1 MTTLSQAYKLRDYQ
15 QDLIA
20 KTFNCWQAG
29 QQRVM
34 MQLPTGAGKTVI
46 FSAIA
51 AEFTARGERALVV
64 AHREELLLQARD
76 KLAAVA
82 SVPVGM
88 IKAGYRP
95 DPTAALQIAS
105 IQTLA
110 RRLDSLPPATL
121 LIIDEAHHS
130 AANSYLELL
139 QRYESAYVLGVT
151 ATPARI
157 DGQGFKFI
165 YDKLI
170 LGQSVSELIAAG
182 HLCSYRLFAAP
193 KAIDT
198 SGVNIVAGEYNQ
210 RQLAEAINTR
220 LVLGDLIKTWRKYAH
235 ERKTVV
241 FAVNV
246 EHSKAIAAAY
256 LAAGVP
262 AEHLD
267 GDTPALERAAILER
281 FRLGQTLVLS
291 NCGIVSEGFDVPS
304 IEAIQC
310 VRPTRSL
317 NLWLQ
322 MLGRSLRPAPG
333 KSHAIIIDHTQN
345 WAFHGLP
352 DDEREW
358 SLEPMSLKMRRWAVE
373 CPACQ
378 HVFRP
383 LSYELAALVAD
394 CPNCG
399 ARLQLAESEGEG
411 CYEAQPLVEDEGA
424 GMEEIPLDVNPLVW
438 HKLKELRELQLQG
451 SLKPIWVYYSLRD
464 AFPNLSYGDLRECA
478 KILGYKPGWAW
489 YKWQELQ
496 QKQSA

>member
-1 MTTLSQAYKLRDYQ
+1 
-15 QDLIA
+15 
-20 KTFNCWQAG
+20 
-29 QQRVM
+29 

-51 AEFTARGERALVV
+51 AEFVARDKGVLIV
-64 AHREELLLQARD
+64 AHREELLLQARH
-76 KLAAVA
+76 KLAEYAN
-82 SVPVGM
+82 VPVGI
-88 IKAGYRP
+88 IKAGYKS
-95 DPTAALQIAS
+95 DLNAILQVGS

-110 RRLDSLPPATL
+110 RRLDQLPPAEL
-121 LIIDEAHHS
+121 LILDESHH
-130 AANSYLELL
+130 AAASSYLELL
-139 QRYESAYVLGVT
+139 RRYEQALVLGVT

-165 YDKLI
+165 FDELVLGRSVADLI
-170 LGQSVSELIAAG
+170 TAG
-182 HLCSYRLFAAP
+182 YLCPYKLFAAP

-198 SGVNIVAGEYNQ
+198 SGVAVVAGEYNQ
-210 RQLAEAINTR
+210 RQLALAVNTR
-220 LVLGDLIKTWRKYAH
+220 LVMGDLLATWRKYASGK
-235 ERKTVV
+235 KTVV

-246 EHSKAIAAAY
+246 AHSQAIAAAY
-256 LAAGVP
+256 RSAGVP

-267 GDTPALERAAILER
+267 GDTSSDERAAILDR
-281 FRLGQTLVLS
+281 FKSGETLILS
-291 NCGIVSEGFDVPS
+291 NCNIVSEGFDLPS

-333 KSHAIIIDHTQN
+333 KTHAIVIDHTQN

-352 DDEREW
+352 DDDRVW
-358 SLEPMSLKMRRWAVE
+358 SLEPISLKSRRYAVS
-373 CPACQ
+373 CPTCQ

-383 LSYELAALVAD
+383 LGHEEAARIAD

-399 ARLQLAESEGEG
+399 VRLQLVETEGEG
-411 CYEAQPLVEDEGA
+411 SYEAQVLEIDEA
-424 GMEEIPLDVNPLVW
+424 ATMAEIPLDVNPLVW
-438 HKLKELRELQLQG
+438 HKLQELRVQQQDCN
-451 SLKPIWVYYSLRD
+451 LKPIWVYYSLRD

-478 KILGYKPGWAW
+478 KILGYKQGWAW

>member
-1 MTTLSQAYKLRDYQ
+1 
-15 QDLIA
+15 
-20 KTFNCWQAG
+20 
-29 QQRVM
+29 M

-51 AEFTARGERALVV
+51 AQFVARGEGVLVV

-76 KLAAVA
+76 KLAATA
-82 SVPVGM
+82 AAPVGM
-88 IKAGYRP
+88 IKAGYRSNLS
-95 DPTAALQIAS
+95 ASLQVGS

-110 RRLDSLPPATL
+110 RRLDSLPPAAL
-121 LIIDEAHHS
+121 LIVDEAHHS
-130 AANSYLELL
+130 AASSYLELL
-139 QRYESAYVLGVT
+139 RRYESAYVLGVT

-165 YDKLI
+165 FDELV
-170 LGQSVSELIAAG
+170 LGRSVRELIAAG
-182 HLCSYRLFAAP
+182 YLCPFKLFGAP

-198 SGVNIVAGEYNQ
+198 SGVAVIAGEYNQ
-210 RQLAEAINTR
+210 RQLAEAVNTR
-220 LVLGDLIKTWRKYAH
+220 LVMGDLLETWRKYASGK
-235 ERKTVV
+235 KTVV

-246 EHSKAIAAAY
+246 AHSQAIAAAY

-267 GDTPALERAAILER
+267 GDTPPIERQAILNR
-281 FRLGQTLVLS
+281 FRSGETLILS

-322 MLGRSLRPAPG
+322 MLGRSLRPAIR
-333 KSHAIIIDHTQN
+333 KTHAIAIDHTQN

-358 SLEPMSLKMRRWAVE
+358 SLEPMSLRSRRYAAQ
-373 CPACQ
+373 CPTCQ
-378 HVFRP
+378 HIFRP
-383 LSYELAALVAD
+383 LGHELAALVAD
-394 CPNCG
+394 CPNC
-399 ARLQLAESEGEG
+399 ASRLQLVELEGEG
-411 CYEAQPLVEDEGA
+411 SYEARLLEMDEA
-424 GMEEIPLDVNPLVW
+424 APMEEIPLDLNPLVW
-438 HKLKELRELQLQG
+438 QRLQELRAQQLER

-464 AFPNLSYGDLRECA
+464 AFPDLGYGDLRECA

-496 QKQSA
+496 QQTARV

>member
-1 MTTLSQAYKLRDYQ
+1 
-15 QDLIA
+15 
-20 KTFNCWQAG
+20 
-29 QQRVM
+29 M

-51 AEFTARGERALVV
+51 AEFVARGEGVLVV

-76 KLAAVA
+76 KLAAA
-82 SVPVGM
+82 TAAPVGM
-88 IKAGYRP
+88 IKASYRP
-95 DPTAALQIAS
+95 DPTAMLQVGS

-110 RRLDSLPPATL
+110 RRLDSLPPAAL
-121 LIIDEAHHS
+121 VIVDEAHHVS
-130 AANSYLELL
+130 ASSYLELL
-139 QRYESAYVLGVT
+139 RRYESSYVLGVT

-165 YDKLI
+165 FNELI
-170 LGQSVSELIAAG
+170 LGRSVAELIAAG
-182 HLCSYRLFAAP
+182 HLCFYKLFAAP
-193 KAIDT
+193 KAVDT
-198 SGVNIVAGEYNQ
+198 SSVDVVAGEYNQ
-210 RQLAEAINTR
+210 RQLVEAVNTR
-220 LVLGDLIKTWRKYAH
+220 LVMGDLIETWRKYASGK
-235 ERKTVV
+235 KTVV

-256 LAAGVP
+256 IAAGIT

-267 GDTPALERAAILER
+267 GDTSPNERAAILER
-281 FRLGQTLVLS
+281 FRSGETLILS
-291 NCGIVSEGFDVPS
+291 NCGIISEGFDVPS

-310 VRPTRSL
+310 VRPTKSL

-333 KSHAIIIDHTQN
+333 KKHAIIIDHTQN

-352 DDEREW
+352 DDERQW
-358 SLEPMSLKMRRWAVE
+358 SLEPISLKIRRYAVE
-373 CPACQ
+373 CLNCQ

-383 LSYELAALVAD
+383 LGHELALLVAD

-399 ARLQLAESEGEG
+399 TRLQLLEASGEG
-411 CYEAQPLVEDEGA
+411 SYEAQPILEDASA
-424 GMEEIPLDVNPLVW
+424 GIKEIPLDVNPLVW
-438 HKLKELRELQLQG
+438 QRLQELRELQLER

-464 AFPNLSYGDLRECA
+464 AFGSLSYGDLRECA

-489 YKWQELQ
+489 YKWRELQ
-496 QKQSA
+496 HIAALRGTG